1 MFHPLTL
8 TPLQYCASIPAE
20 LVCWRGRLFGPFVKL
35 ARMSGGHVRRLAIL
49 GALTFIVCAAA
60 PDAAAACVATGFSG
74 MTAAL
79 VNPSGTVSGPVDASG
94 CDMGV
99 YYDTGG
105 GKLDNAQVFGAKR
118 YGVFVNGDNANLSVD
133 ILDSHIYQIGDQP
146 FTGNQ
151 DGVAIYY
158 RAYLSTGTATGRVA
172 GNTIELYQKGGIVA
186 NGPGTDVQVQDNEVL
201 GQGPVAYI
209 AQNGIQIGY
218 GANAS
223 VMKNHVTGHSY
234 TGTSTVSG
242 GIIVVGGPG
251 YGACPDGNACAY
263 TVGTR
268 IMQNTVEGNDI
279 GIFLTNINAAGGP
292 APSATNVKAVNN
304 TVSSPALT
312 NNYGG
317 LGYQAGVS
325 DVGNNDKIINN
336 SVSGA
341 GYDAAANPSAYTV
354 EIDADT
360 SFTNRPKVHANE

>member
-1 MFHPLTL
+1 M
-8 TPLQYCASIPAE
+8 
-20 LVCWRGRLFGPFVKL
+20 R
-35 ARMSGGHVRRLAIL
+35 RMAVL

-60 PDAAAACVATGFSG
+60 PDAEACVPTGYSG
-74 MTAAL
+74 FTAAL

-99 YYDTGG
+99 YYDTGT
-105 GKLDNAQVFGAKR
+105 GKVDNAQVYGAR
-118 YGVFVNGDNANLSVD
+118 QFGVFVNGDNGTPSVD
-133 ILDSHIYQIGDQP
+133 VLNSHIYQIGDQP

-151 DGVAIYY
+151 HGVAIYY
-158 RAYLSTGTATGRVA
+158 RAYFSTGTATGRVA

-201 GQGPVAYI
+201 GQGPVGYI

-242 GIIVVGGPG
+242 GIIVVGGAG
-251 YGACPDGNACAY
+251 YGSCPDGNACAY

-268 IMQNTVEGNDI
+268 IMQNTVEDNDV
-279 GIFLTNINAAGGP
+279 GIYLSNLNASYGAP
-292 APSATNVKAVNN
+292 ASATNVKAVNN
-304 TVSSPALT
+304 TASSSALT
-312 NNYGG
+312 NNYSWS
-317 LGYQAGVS
+317 GYQAGVS

-341 GYDAAANPSAYTV
+341 GYDPAANPSAYTV

-360 SFTNRPKVHANE
+360 SFTNRPKVHANQ